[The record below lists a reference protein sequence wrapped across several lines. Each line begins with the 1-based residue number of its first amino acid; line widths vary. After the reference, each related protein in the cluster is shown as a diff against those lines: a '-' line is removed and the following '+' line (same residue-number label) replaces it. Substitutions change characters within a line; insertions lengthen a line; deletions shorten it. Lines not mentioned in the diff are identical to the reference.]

1 MGHYQRS
8 LVSALGRAEDRTEAQ
23 AMAEAMWRARPK
35 DKIGADPGIPDLV
48 LDQAAAW
55 RPLAVEPRAI

>member
-23 AMAEAMWRARPK
+23 AMAATMWRARPK
-35 DKIGADPGIPDLV
+35 DARLRKNL
-48 LDQAAAW
+48 
-55 RPLAVEPRAI
+55 